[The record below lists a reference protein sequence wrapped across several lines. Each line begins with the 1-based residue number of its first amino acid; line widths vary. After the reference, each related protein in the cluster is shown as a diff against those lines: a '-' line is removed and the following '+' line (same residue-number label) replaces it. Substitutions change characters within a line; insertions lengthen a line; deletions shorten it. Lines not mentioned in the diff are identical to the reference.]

1 MLHGAVLVADCDLS
15 VHAMLPSLTVAMDEL
30 VATEFFGFPPD
41 KFYHE
46 VYAIGYNEFLTAVS
60 SLRDVLIKEF
70 PEKQEEV
77 DEGCSTLLA
86 SYSKQFDQKWFAKFL
101 QYCSKNIFVVPRQVP
116 MYPKDMDVEGNQ
128 EALARVD
135 ELRHFTMATEYLNS
149 HLEAHVSAM
158 DEEIKKRR
166 DLLQWARVVESR
178 LKGVER
184 ARELEEQLRQLAGKL
199 FGSDSQEQLET

>member
-1 MLHGAVLVADCDLS
+1 
-15 VHAMLPSLTVAMDEL
+15 MDEV
-30 VATEFFGFPPD
+30 VATEFFGFAPD

-77 DEGCSTLLA
+77 DEGCSALLA

-116 MYPKDMDVEGNQ
+116 VYPKDMDVERNQ
-128 EALARVD
+128 EGLSRVD

-149 HLEAHVSAM
+149 HLEAHVWAM

-166 DLLQWARVVESR
+166 DLLQWARVVDSR

-184 ARELEEQLRQLAGKL
+184 ARELEEQLRQLTGKL
-199 FGSDSQEQLET
+199 FSSDSQEQLET